1 MGNVWYIVI
10 LCVGILYVLNPI
22 DLVPDVIPI
31 LGWIEALLVFAAA
44 LPKTPW
50 QLLDIKA
57 SAADAEVKAAYRA
70 KLMQYHPDRV
80 APLGEDV
87 QRLAHEKKLE
97 IQRAYEHIK
106 RRRT

>member
-31 LGWIEALLVFAAA
+31 LGWIEDLLVFAAA

-50 QLLDIKA
+50 QLLDIEA
-57 SAADAEVKAAYRA
+57 SASDAEVEAAYRA
-70 KLMQYHPDRV
+70 KLMQYH
-80 APLGEDV
+80 
-87 QRLAHEKKLE
+87 
-97 IQRAYEHIK
+97 IQIA
-106 RRRT
+106 